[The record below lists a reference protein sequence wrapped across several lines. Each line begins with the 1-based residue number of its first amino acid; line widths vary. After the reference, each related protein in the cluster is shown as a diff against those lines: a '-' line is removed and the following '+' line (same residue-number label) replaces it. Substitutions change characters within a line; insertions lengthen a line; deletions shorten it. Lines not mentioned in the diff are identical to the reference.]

1 MRGSNFGTTQDKEG
15 VQVDHRTGVQGRVG
29 HFGQESASES
39 ILWNDISD
47 TTIHNG
53 MGYLRAQNTES
64 REDSRASSLPSRI
77 VLVSGL
83 TEEVERDDLILYFG
97 KYGVIENCVI
107 TKDSLNLECP
117 GRAYITFMNIEDAC
131 SAVSA
136 PQHFI
141 YGKPCVVRYCSLQ
154 DVQPTGTNRI
164 FVARIPAGVTQPEF
178 RAYFGAFGTIKDAYM
193 PKDSSKMGHRGI
205 GFITY
210 AHASSVE
217 RVMMCKHALGGNE
230 LAIDRANPKDKPSGG
245 IAPSRLASSQPN
257 LAMPGSWNNYI
268 DISHR
273 TASPADSAFSTPQGS
288 LADAFLSRSG
298 HSLAS
303 QQSLG
308 SPYYSGRSQHML
320 RSSSNVGLPL
330 PNVASNPYLMGGYTN
345 SPTTQ
350 STTNVMDPLSPAGAS
365 YVSSYSSSLNE
376 SASLLSGRYDASHHG
391 SRGESL
397 WMQGGSAHGGSMNGP
412 ISARAGPRIF
422 VGKLARETTEM
433 DLKNYFSQFG
443 FVLDVYL
450 PRDKTNKQEHR
461 GFGFV
466 TFETDAAIH
475 RIQGIGNHTILGANI
490 AIESAVPRT
499 SVDETRVETES
510 DGSRAELSSAE
521 TAQLNSGFEALLLSR
536 DAP

>member
-1 MRGSNFGTTQDKEG
+1 MRGANFGAALDKD
-15 VQVDHRTGVQGRVG
+15 VQVDNRTAPEGRVG
-29 HFGQESASES
+29 YFGQEAASGS
-39 ILWNDISD
+39 MLWNDTSD
-47 TTIHNG
+47 NTVHNG
-53 MGYLRAQNTES
+53 MGYIRAQNIES
-64 REDSRASSLPSRI
+64 RDETRGSSLPSKI
-77 VLVSGL
+77 ILVSGL
-83 TEEVERDDLILYFG
+83 TEDVERDDLILYFG
-97 KYGVIENCVI
+97 KYGVIENCVM
-107 TKDSLNLECP
+107 TKDSLNLESP
-117 GRAYITFMNIEDAC
+117 GRAYITFLNIEDAC
-131 SAVSA
+131 SAVSV

-154 DVQPTGTNRI
+154 DVQPASSETNRV

-245 IAPSRLASSQPN
+245 MAPSRSASSQPN
-257 LAMPGSWNNYI
+257 LAMAGSWNNYI
-268 DISHR
+268 DISNR
-273 TASPADSAFSTPQGS
+273 TTSPADSAFSTPQGS

-298 HSLAS
+298 QSLAS
-303 QQSLG
+303 QHSLG
-308 SPYYSGRSQHML
+308 SPYYSGRSQHMM
-320 RSSSNVGLPL
+320 RSSSNLGLPL
-330 PNVASNPYLMGGYTN
+330 PNVASNPYLMGGGFTQ

-350 STTNVMDPLSPAGAS
+350 SMTNMMDPLSPAGAS

-376 SASLLSGRYDASHHG
+376 SASLLSGRFDASHHG

-397 WMQGGSAHGGSMNGP
+397 WLQGGSGHGASMHGP
-412 ISARAGPRIF
+412 MSARAGPRLF

-499 SVDETRVETES
+499 SVDETRVEPES
-510 DGSRAELSSAE
+510 DGPRVELSTAE
-521 TAQLNSGFEALLLSR
+521 TAQLNSGFEAFGLES
-536 DAP
+536 A